1 MEYTNQ
7 TANSLGEWGQ
17 VQTPEEH
24 SVIPSVLEMLLEA
37 IIEKNGVI
45 SSVLG
50 LLPEAIVEKKKNR
63 KKKKKVSFDQSWS
76 FCFEAIVEKKKLF
89 FLFFFLFLKCLLL

>member
-24 SVIPSVLEMLLEA
+24 SVIPSVLELLLEA
-37 IIEKNGVI
+37 IVEKNGVI

-50 LLPEAIVEKKKNR
+50 LL
-63 KKKKKVSFDQSWS
+63 
-76 FCFEAIVEKKKLF
+76 L
-89 FLFFFLFLKCLLL
+89 